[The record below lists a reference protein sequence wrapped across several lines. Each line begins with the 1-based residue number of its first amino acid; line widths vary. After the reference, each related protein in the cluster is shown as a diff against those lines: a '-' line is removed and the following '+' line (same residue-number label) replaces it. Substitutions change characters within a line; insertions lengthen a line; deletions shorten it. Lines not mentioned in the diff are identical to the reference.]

1 MKHLNDNK
9 KFWKK
14 NETFF
19 SDKGMKS
26 NKMMIIKKDLSEERC
41 IAEVMNNYFVDIFK
55 SLNLKESY

>member
-19 SDKGMKS
+19 SDKEMKS

>member
-1 MKHLNDNK
+1 
-9 KFWKK
+9 
-14 NETFF
+14 
-19 SDKGMKS
+19 MKS

>member
-1 MKHLNDNK
+1 MKHLNDNR
-9 KFWKK
+9 KFWEK